1 MELRESQLVEKD
13 AALHPDP
20 VAEATPEEPQSW
32 FVRMESTMLPAM
44 ASKTNKIVTKGEATA
59 TSIDVQR
66 SMPSGEALARN
77 KDLPTL
83 LPFDRLKLSG
93 VSTRPQL
100 YNCYLDV
107 CEQCGS
113 TSACLRPFE
122 EMKQWNILTLS
133 ATTAP
138 SC

>member
-32 FVRMESTMLPAM
+32 FFRMESTMLPAM

-66 SMPSGEALARN
+66 SMPSGEALA
-77 KDLPTL
+77 
-83 LPFDRLKLSG
+83 
-93 VSTRPQL
+93 TRA
-100 YNCYLDV
+100 
-107 CEQCGS
+107 
-113 TSACLRPFE
+113 SASSHAAAR
-122 EMKQWNILTLS
+122 
-133 ATTAP
+133 
-138 SC
+138 